1 MAYSRRQFIRLGGAA
16 AAAGAVAS
24 AGLPGAAPLAA
35 RPAVRW
41 NARLAAQ
48 MPEPD
53 LASLLLNRGAFG
65 PRPGELEHARDIGP
79 ANWIEEQLD
88 YEAIDVSAIEDE
100 LHARLQ
106 TLSMTPGQLLAYGQN
121 MAGLPSQEMILATL
135 YRMTYSPRMLYEVM
149 VEFWNDHFS
158 IYLGS
163 NEARYLKPIDDRDVA
178 RAHALGTFKDLLTA
192 SAQSPAMLNYLD
204 NDQNRVGNVNEN
216 YGREIM
222 ELHSLG
228 VAVGGE
234 PYTEQDVKEMALC
247 FTGWGWSRDQ
257 RNPARYGRFE
267 YNDRQHDQTSK
278 RILGNDIGAGMKDLD
293 GHMAIDILVQHE
305 ATARFIATKLIRR
318 FVADDP
324 AGQTPGLLDRVADT
338 FQRTSGD
345 IRETVRAIL
354 RSTEFTQS
362 FATFG
367 GRLSRPV
374 DMVVRQLRV
383 TDVPRDAF
391 PIAIRDGGIYPKL
404 NAVLSAMGQRP
415 FYWETPDGYPDVKEA
430 WASSTTMLWRWN
442 FGLALSG
449 NGERGGRLGQRLIEG
464 FTPEMAADV
473 PATFADAGAAAD
485 YWITRLLQR
494 PMGPADRTSVVD
506 YLTDGR
512 SESTPFDQVKARVP
526 NMVALILDSPYFQ
539 WR

>member
-16 AAAGAVAS
+16 AAVGAAS
-24 AGLPGAAPLAA
+24 AALPGAAPLAA
-35 RPAVRW
+35 RPALRW
-41 NARLAAQ
+41 SARLSSQ

-53 LASLLLNRGAFG
+53 LAALLLNRAAFG

-79 ANWIEEQLD
+79 ASWIEEQLD
-88 YEAIDVSAIEDE
+88 YEAIDDSALEEE

-106 TLSMTPGQLLAYGQN
+106 TLSMTPGQLLSYSQN
-121 MAGLPSQEMILATL
+121 MQGLPTQEMILATL
-135 YRMTYSPRMLYEVM
+135 YRMTYSPRMLYEAM

-158 IYLGS
+158 IYVES
-163 NEARYLKPIDDRDVA
+163 NDARYLKPVDDREVA
-178 RAHALGTFKDLLTA
+178 RKHALGTFKDLLTA

-204 NDQNRVGNVNEN
+204 NDQNRVRSVNEN

-228 VAVGGE
+228 VAVDGY
-234 PYTEQDVKEMALC
+234 PYSEQDVKEVALC
-247 FTGWGWSRDQ
+247 FTGWGVSRDQ

-267 YNDRQHDQTSK
+267 YNDAQHDQTSK
-278 RILGNDIGAGMKDLD
+278 RVLGNDIGAGMKQLD
-293 GHMAIDILVQHE
+293 GHMVIDILVQHE
-305 ATARFIATKLIRR
+305 ATARYIATKLIRR
-318 FVADDP
+318 FVTDDP
-324 AGQTPGLLDRVADT
+324 AGQVPALLDRVADT

-345 IRETVRAIL
+345 LRETVRAIL
-354 RSTEFTQS
+354 RSTEFAQS
-362 FATFG
+362 FGQFG

-374 DMVVRQLRV
+374 DLVVRQLRV
-383 TDVPRDAF
+383 TGVPRESF
-391 PIAIRDGGIYPKL
+391 PIAVRDGGIYNKL
-404 NAVLSAMGQRP
+404 NAVLSAMGHRP

-430 WASSTTMLWRWN
+430 WSSSTTMLWRWN

-464 FTPEMAADV
+464 FTPDMAAGV
-473 PATFADAGAAAD
+473 PATFANAGTAAD

-494 PMGPADRTSVVD
+494 PMAPADRTLVVD
-506 YLTDGR
+506 YLTDGG
-512 SESTPFDQVKARVP
+512 SESAPFDQVKARVP
-526 NMVALILDSPYFQ
+526 NMIALILDSPYFQ